1 MSTLKLKLF
10 LDNIISQH
18 MDFGD
23 VQSKTIKHVP
33 LVQYT
38 VYNSD
43 TLLNS
48 K

>member
-23 VQSKTIKHVP
+23 VQSKTLRKV
-33 LVQYT
+33 
-38 VYNSD
+38 
-43 TLLNS
+43 
-48 K
+48 